1 MNICRKTLERQLQ
14 LGRMLERELDL
25 GLLGM
30 LERELDLGLIGML
43 FDCEERGQLP
53 RVFAKQQF
61 LLDH

>member
-1 MNICRKTLERQLQ
+1 
-14 LGRMLERELDL
+14 MLERELDL